1 MIRNGIA
8 PLVLALAGTV
18 LANAQAA
25 TGKVGVINIQSA
37 IVTTKDGQKAAGELD
52 AKAAPKRKTLEAKQN
67 EINSL
72 KDQLQKGSNA
82 LSETAKQEIVRNIDT
97 KTKSFNRDMEDAQ
110 AEVEADQ
117 QKVLQD
123 LGGRIMAVIDK
134 YAKDNG
140 FVLILDVSSPQTPVM
155 FASNTIDVTKDIID
169 LYDKAAAS
177 GTTTN
182 VAPAGARPVP
192 GTSTT
197 PRTTSPGTTNRPP
210 ATTTRPA
217 APATATPPKPGVK

>member
-8 PLVLALAGTV
+8 PLVLALVGTV
-18 LANAQAA
+18 LSHAQAA
-25 TGKVGVINIQSA
+25 MGKVGVINIQSA
-37 IVTTKDGQKAAGELD
+37 IVTTKDGQKAAAELD
-52 AKAAPKRKTLEAKQN
+52 SKAAPKRKVLEAKQN

-97 KTKSFNRDMEDAQ
+97 KTKSFNREMEDAQ
-110 AEVEADQ
+110 AEVEQDQ

-169 LYDKAAAS
+169 LYDKAAVS
-177 GTTTN
+177 GTTN
-182 VAPAGARPVP
+182 VAPGANRPLP
-192 GTSTT
+192 GSSTP
-197 PRTTSPGTTNRPP
+197 PRTNPGVTRPP
-210 ATTTRPA
+210 ATTAPATPA
-217 APATATPPKPGVK
+217 APRPKPGTSK

>member
-1 MIRNGIA
+1 
-8 PLVLALAGTV
+8 
-18 LANAQAA
+18 
-25 TGKVGVINIQSA
+25 
-37 IVTTKDGQKAAGELD
+37 
-52 AKAAPKRKTLEAKQN
+52 
-67 EINSL
+67 
-72 KDQLQKGSNA
+72 
-82 LSETAKQEIVRNIDT
+82 
-97 KTKSFNRDMEDAQ
+97 MEDGQ

-210 ATTTRPA
+210 ATTTQPA
-217 APATATPPKPGVK
+217 PPATPTPPHPRAHSRQQPPCLAP